1 VNSCIVGCAVGL
13 PHALRTA
20 SRAHRSFLWLIVFF
34 SLSYLA
40 LLIPGA
46 LTDIACDRYMAPLVP
61 LLFLAILMPL
71 PRQKHS
77 APLVAWICLFI
88 MSGYAVAA
96 THDHFEQ
103 LRAGLRAAH
112 SLEKAGIGRN
122 RISPGGEHDGWT
134 QLLFTDRIRGVDYTD
149 QFADDTSKGFWFE
162 AWDHTPNLSP
172 DYVVLNRNRPDAPQA
187 GVLSVE
193 FDAWLP
199 PHRRSVV
206 LWKRSDLTAEL
217 VAARVLSELHAW
229 R

>member
-1 VNSCIVGCAVGL
+1 MSPWARLLLTAIVNSCIVGCAVGL
-13 PHALRTA
+13 PHTLRTA

-34 SLSYLA
+34 SLPYLA

-46 LTDIACDRYMAPLVP
+46 LTDIADNRYMAPLVP

-103 LRAGLRAAH
+103 LRAGLSAAH

-122 RISPGGEHDGWT
+122 RISPGR
-134 QLLFTDRIRGVDYTD
+134 RIRWLDATVIYRPHQRRRLYRPVCRRHLQRLLVRGLGPHAQPQPRLCRSQWQPPGRAPGRRLIRRVRCMAASAPPLRRDV
-149 QFADDTSKGFWFE
+149 E
-162 AWDHTPNLSP
+162 AL
-172 DYVVLNRNRPDAPQA
+172 
-187 GVLSVE
+187 
-193 FDAWLP
+193 
-199 PHRRSVV
+199 
-206 LWKRSDLTAEL
+206 
-217 VAARVLSELHAW
+217 
-229 R
+229 